1 MGLFYLV
8 IFLVMIVVAA
18 SLSFTLGRMID
29 IVTQHTFDYSSFT
42 ELPVFGDL
50 NEGDIG
56 AYVPVTQFEEWVSD
70 ILVMII

>member
-1 MGLFYLV
+1 MV
-8 IFLVMIVVAA
+8 VVAA
-18 SLSFTLGRMID
+18 DLSFALARMID
-29 IVTQHTFDYSSFT
+29 IVTQYSFDYSSFT

-56 AYVPVTQFEEWVSD
+56 AYVPVTQFEEWVSH